1 MFNESKTAL
10 WFVLLAAVLMVADTL
25 SVSAETPPGMT
36 YRNYPEWY
44 ILPKDLD
51 FEDENAIAAFQQLI
65 DEGEAAHPAMLA
77 IVKECEDPMLAMRAL
92 SVLRRSS
99 GDKRRVIAE
108 LKPFFAERLP
118 CAKDDEEW
126 LMTALARFFADFGT
140 EEDAVAL
147 LPMLSHSNWRVRTL
161 GARYLGQRGDRRV
174 IEALEEAQSCDS
186 DSTVVEEIGKAI
198 SAIESR
204 QAGQNSETEASAV
217 TTP

>member
-1 MFNESKTAL
+1 MYKHNNSSFFVSCWL
-10 WFVLLAAVLMVADTL
+10 VFVLLLADVL
-25 SVSAETPPGMT
+25 SVSAETPPEMT

-51 FEDENAIAAFQQLI
+51 FEDENVIAAFQQLI
-65 DEGEAAHPAMLA
+65 DEGEAGHPAMLA

-99 GDKRRVIAE
+99 GDKQKVIAE

-118 CAKDDEEW
+118 YAKDDEEW
-126 LMTALARFFADFGT
+126 LMTAIARFFADLGT
-140 EEDAVAL
+140 EEDVVAL

-161 GARYLGQRGDRRV
+161 GARYLGQRGDQRV
-174 IEALEEAQSCDS
+174 MEALEQAQSRDS
-186 DSTVVEEIGKAI
+186 DSMVVEEISKAI

-204 QAGQNSETEASAV
+204 LAEQDAAAS
-217 TTP
+217 PSP

>member
-51 FEDENAIAAFQQLI
+51 FEDENVIVAFQQL

-77 IVKECEDPMLAMRAL
+77 IVKECEDPLACHACP
-92 SVLRRSS
+92 V
-99 GDKRRVIAE
+99 GIAE
-108 LKPFFAERLP
+108 IERRQAQGHCGAETVFAERLP

-174 IEALEEAQSCDS
+174 IEALEAAQSCDS

>member
-1 MFNESKTAL
+1 MHNNNRL
-10 WFVLLAAVLMVADTL
+10 QFVSCLLLTVLMFADTM
-25 SVSAETPPGMT
+25 SVSAETPPKMT

-51 FEDENAIAAFQQLI
+51 FEDENVIAAFQQLI
-65 DEGEAAHPAMLA
+65 DEGEAGHPAMLA

-99 GDKRRVIAE
+99 GDKRAVIAE
-108 LKPFFAERLP
+108 LKPFFAERLS

-126 LMTALARFFADFGT
+126 LMTAIARFFADLGT
-140 EEDAVAL
+140 EEDVVAL

-161 GARYLGQRGDRRV
+161 GARYLGQRGDQRV
-174 IEALEEAQSCDS
+174 MEALKQAQSRDS
-186 DSTVVEEIGKAI
+186 DSMVVEEIGKAI

-204 QAGQNSETEASAV
+204 MATQDAETE
-217 TTP
+217 THP